1 MQITDKFITANT
13 PIPFDQWLK
22 EMNRV
27 FNNRELKQ
35 EVITLIN
42 PYLYDYLINI
52 NFSNIKM
59 PLDTYLLNK

>member
-13 PIPFDQWLK
+13 PILFDQWLK